1 MRPLGGCALV
11 GREKL
16 RAGRSIESRVMA
28 YRAPSIQLR
37 EAVLGSFSELPGGH
51 AGVIV
56 LGTTRRGDITA
67 AAVADMLD
75 TFERHDVSSREDL
88 AQALRECRRPE
99 ERRALRR

>member
-1 MRPLGGCALV
+1 
-11 GREKL
+11 
-16 RAGRSIESRVMA
+16 MA